1 MTDQARDPAGIRVII
16 ADDERL
22 IRDAFAALLGFEGDI
37 EVAAVASSGEQAL
50 AEAARHEPDVALL
63 DLQMPG
69 MDGIETA
76 SALLRSQ
83 PDLAVMIVT
92 SHGRPGYLK
101 RALEAGVRGFVPK
114 TVSAPALASAV
125 RSVAAGSRYI
135 DPDLATEA
143 MQAGDCPLTARECDV
158 LELAADGTGIDE
170 IAAKASLSAGT
181 VRNYLSSAMLKLDAA
196 NRHEAVATAR
206 RYGWI

>member
-1 MTDQARDPAGIRVII
+1 MIRVII

-22 IRDAFAALLGFEGDI
+22 IRDAFAALLGFEDDV
-37 EVAAVASSGEQAL
+37 EVVAVASTGELAI
-50 AEAARHEPDVALL
+50 AEAAKHRPSLALL

-76 SALLRSQ
+76 STLLRRH
-83 PDLAVMIVT
+83 PDIATMIVT

-114 TVSAPALASAV
+114 TVSAAALANAV
-125 RSVAAGSRYI
+125 RSVAAGGRYI
-135 DPDLATEA
+135 DPDLAAEA
-143 MQAGDCPLTARECDV
+143 MQAGDCPLTPRECDV
-158 LELAADGTGIDE
+158 LELAAKGAPIDE
-170 IAAKASLSAGT
+170 IAAKASLSSGT